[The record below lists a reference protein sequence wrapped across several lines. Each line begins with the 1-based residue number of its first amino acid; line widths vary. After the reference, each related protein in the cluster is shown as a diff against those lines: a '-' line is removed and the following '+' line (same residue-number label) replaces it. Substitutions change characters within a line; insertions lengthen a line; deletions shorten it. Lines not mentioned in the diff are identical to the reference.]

1 MQNEKKINRVI
12 DDRNNDRRNADR
24 LWWKFHR

>member
-1 MQNEKKINRVI
+1 MQNEKKINRVT
-12 DDRNNDRRNADR
+12 DDRKNDRRNAEL

>member
-1 MQNEKKINRVI
+1 MQNEKKINRVT
-12 DDRNNDRRNADR
+12 DDRNNDRWNADR